1 MQQKL
6 EPKQLHVCDDNAD
19 GDKAMMGLMQPRYK
33 HETDFPGT
41 GHNIGNDGADAAGP
55 NAMLTFLVLTM
66 LIRMLIVTE
75 AGNEG

>member
-1 MQQKL
+1 
-6 EPKQLHVCDDNAD
+6 
-19 GDKAMMGLMQPRYK
+19 MMGLMQPRYK

-55 NAMLTFLVLTM
+55 NAMLTFLVLIM
-66 LIRMLIVTE
+66 LIRMLMVTE